1 MRFEVTKQQRRK
13 RRPKKL
19 STPPPPQYTENLS
32 TPAQEMA
39 DWMNGAAERAKDFTT
54 ERHFNTGFLQAEQ
67 ESRELHRTAHINPDP
82 DGLLENQQFF
92 QLIRATPPSP
102 QHWRLPRTRTSLNH
116 NLDRIYTE
124 YLLRSDFVDDINYML
139 DHIHN
144 WSADD
149 AYEIMQSFE
158 RDSSNAGR
166 RVRFIPVS
174 GESRQWLLRIEN
186 PTFPGRDVEEIQRSS
201 VDGFNVHRQRLMRD
215 VESSGRASRQPE
227 KAFDPPIKS
236 KSSPLQCASSAF
248 PSQTMRSKGSELE
261 ALQGEKAR
269 AQRTAEM
276 MQPNT
281 HSKISA
287 SPPLNMLCK
296 PIDSGHH
303 SAAAH
308 TGTLLS
314 SLANVPEVA
323 GSPTLAPQNVRAN
336 ERFKPAKRDRTEP
349 PEPLECLQPP
359 PIPRLSARHAKCT
372 DEQRDQ
378 LLAVKPTT
386 VGPPPRPRAESQF
399 QTVPRKRRNSAVA
412 RMARR
417 NERVRSRY
425 MNSASCTTSKE
436 QFFCKVLPLKA
447 KQAKHL
453 MGERAAT
460 AVGLHSGLSM
470 EDAEEHKIDVSQT
483 PTMYSV
489 EAAEK
494 STREVHQQLEA
505 WQVNPDRH

>member
-1 MRFEVTKQQRRK
+1 
-13 RRPKKL
+13 
-19 STPPPPQYTENLS
+19 
-32 TPAQEMA
+32 MA
-39 DWMNGAAERAKDFTT
+39 DWMNGAAERSKDFTT

-82 DGLLENQQFF
+82 DGLLENQQSF

-102 QHWRLPRTRTSLNH
+102 QHWRLPRTRTGLNH
-116 NLDRIYTE
+116 NLDRIYTD

-186 PTFPGRDVEEIQRSS
+186 PAFPALDVEEIQRSS
-201 VDGFNVHRQRLMRD
+201 GDGFNVHRQRLMRD
-215 VESSGRASRQPE
+215 VESSGGASRQPQ

-236 KSSPLQCASSAF
+236 NSSPLQRASSAI
-248 PSQTMRSKGSELE
+248 PSETMRSKGSELE

-269 AQRTAEM
+269 AQMTAET

-287 SPPLNMLCK
+287 SLPLNMLCK
-296 PIDSGHH
+296 PIDSSH

-314 SLANVPEVA
+314 SLANEPKVA
-323 GSPTLAPQNVRAN
+323 GSPTLAPPNVPAN
-336 ERFKPAKRDRTEP
+336 ERFKPAKRDPTEP

-359 PIPRLSARHAKCT
+359 PTPRLSARDANFS

-378 LLAVKPTT
+378 LLAVKSTT
-386 VGPPPRPRAESQF
+386 MGPPPRPREESQF

-412 RMARR
+412 RVARR

-425 MNSASCTTSKE
+425 MSTASCTTSKQ
-436 QFFCKVLPLKA
+436 QFFCKVLPLEA
-447 KQAKHL
+447 TQAKHL
-453 MGERAAT
+453 MEERAAT

-470 EDAEEHKIDVSQT
+470 EDVEEHNIEVSQT
-483 PTMYSV
+483 PTKFSI

-494 STREVHQQLEA
+494 STKEVHQQLEP